1 MEKGSIA
8 IEKKRHSAFT
18 VENVYLKGFE
28 SFDPF
33 KMSTKVCKK
42 SEIFVCI
49 FFHCDELKP
58 HETII
63 FIFPLR

>member
-42 SEIFVCI
+42 VKYLFA
-49 FFHCDELKP
+49 FF
-58 HETII
+58 
-63 FIFPLR
+63 FIAMS